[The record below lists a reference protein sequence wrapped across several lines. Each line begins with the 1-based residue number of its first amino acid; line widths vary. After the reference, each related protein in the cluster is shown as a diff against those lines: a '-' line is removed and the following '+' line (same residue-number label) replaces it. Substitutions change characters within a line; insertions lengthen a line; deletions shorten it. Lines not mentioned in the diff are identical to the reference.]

1 MRKPNFP
8 EPVQNVLRDNDLRS
22 RYMLNL
28 SLWANLLVAAFKLIL
43 GIAVQSFWL
52 GAVGVFYGVLALI
65 RFSLL
70 RSFRKETPN
79 AEQKA
84 YRRTALLL
92 NVLTLTMTGIFV
104 QMIRDDQT
112 YRYPG
117 ILIYVMAVW
126 AFAKII
132 IAVKNLIQRR
142 KEDEPIL
149 AAARTLSFA
158 AALMSILAL
167 QTAMITE
174 FGGGADFA
182 CTMNTIAGAVIAGL
196 LIALSMMMLIKSDG
210 IKKTFKTDAH

>member
-22 RYMLNL
+22 LYMLNL

-65 RFSLL
+65 RFS
-70 RSFRKETPN
+70 R
-79 AEQKA
+79 A
-84 YRRTALLL
+84 YRRTAFLL

-117 ILIYVMAVW
+117 LLIYVMAVW

-149 AAARTLSFA
+149 AAARCLSFA

-182 CTMNTIAGAVIAGL
+182 RTMNTIAGAVIAGL
-196 LIALSMMMLIKSDG
+196 LIALSLMMLFKSGG
-210 IKKTFKTDAH
+210 IKKPFKTDAH

>member
-1 MRKPNFP
+1 
-8 EPVQNVLRDNDLRS
+8 
-22 RYMLNL
+22 
-28 SLWANLLVAAFKLIL
+28 
-43 GIAVQSFWL
+43 
-52 GAVGVFYGVLALI
+52 
-65 RFSLL
+65 
-70 RSFRKETPN
+70 
-79 AEQKA
+79 
-84 YRRTALLL
+84 
-92 NVLTLTMTGIFV
+92 
-104 QMIRDDQT
+104 MIRNDQT

-182 CTMNTIAGAVIAGL
+182 RTMNTIAGAVIAGL
-196 LIALSMMMLIKSDG
+196 LIALSLMMLFKSGG
-210 IKKTFKTDAH
+210 IKKPFKTDAH

>member
-1 MRKPNFP
+1 MKKLNLP

-52 GAVGVFYGVLALI
+52 GAVGVFYGVLALM

-70 RSFRKETPN
+70 RSFRRETPD

-92 NVLTLTMTGIFV
+92 NVLTLTMIGIFM

-142 KEDEPIL
+142 KEEQPIL
-149 AAARTLSFA
+149 AAARCLSFA

-167 QTAMITE
+167 QTALISQ
-174 FGGGADFA
+174 FGGDAVDFA
-182 CTMNTIAGAVIAGL
+182 HTMNGIAGAVITAL
-196 LIALSMMMLIKSDG
+196 LITLSAMMLAKAS
-210 IKKTFKTDAH
+210 KKDAH

>member
-1 MRKPNFP
+1 MKKWNISEFVRT
-8 EPVQNVLRDNDLRS
+8 VLRDNDLRS

-28 SLWANLLVAAFKLIL
+28 SLWANLLVAVFKL
-43 GIAVQSFWL
+43 GIGIFVHSFWL
-52 GAVGVFYGVLALI
+52 GAVGVFYGVLALM

-70 RSFRKETPN
+70 RSFRKETPDE
-79 AEQKA
+79 EQRA
-84 YRRTALLL
+84 YRRTAILL

-182 CTMNTIAGAVIAGL
+182 RTMNTIAGAVIAAL
-196 LIALSMMMLIKSDG
+196 LIALSFIMLIKSGG
-210 IKKTFKTDAH
+210 IKNLFKKDAH